1 MNLSKREHWLL
12 ALAAPVLVLSVWAVW
27 LAPALEKRASTAE
40 KRIRDARG
48 AADIKPASGASTARI
63 PDLEHEIEVATQ
75 EKSDLDRRVAALRA
89 RWSQPLARPTTTR
102 ELSEL
107 FARHGATIE
116 SAGAAASDTALPAL
130 APVLGQLQKR
140 MAEIGGGE
148 PELWRVELRGGFAQL
163 LGAFGELGQ
172 LHGFALPLA
181 CTLAPHKAGHELAAT
196 LWFWI

>member
-1 MNLSKREHWLL
+1 MNPSKRERWLL
-12 ALAAPVLVLSVWAVW
+12 AVAAPLVVLGAYALW
-27 LAPALEKRASTAE
+27 LAPALDKRANSAE

-48 AADIKPASGASTARI
+48 AADVKPAGSASTPRI
-63 PDLEHEIEVATQ
+63 PDLQHEIEAAMR
-75 EKSDLDRRVAALRA
+75 EKSELETRVAALRA
-89 RWSQPLARPTTTR
+89 RWSVPAARPAATR

-116 SAGAAASDTALPAL
+116 SAGAAAADVTLPTI

-140 MAEIGGGE
+140 MLEIGGGE
-148 PELWRVELRGGFAQL
+148 PQLWRVELRGGFADL

-172 LHGFALPLA
+172 IHGFALPLA
-181 CTLAPHKAGHELAAT
+181 CTLAPHSGGRELRAT